1 MRWNEL
7 GYDREAIL
15 ADLARSAVSTT
26 RKTDKEWYR
35 DQIARIKRAILDP
48 ADGTADPLPAPN
60 YACFERQRNAI
71 LEAAE
76 RGEDVDVGAIPT
88 WHEYLANHAVAASA

>member
-26 RKTDKEWYR
+26 RKTDKAWYR
-35 DQIARIKRAILDP
+35 DQIARIKRAIADP
-48 ADGTADPLPAPN
+48 FDGTADPPPPPT
-60 YACFERQRNAI
+60 YADFERRRNAMF
-71 LEAAE
+71 EAAE
-76 RGEDVDVGAIPT
+76 RGEDVDDVPT
-88 WHEYLANHAVAASA
+88 WYGYRAEHSFVETAST

>member
-26 RKTDKEWYR
+26 RKQDTAWYR

-48 ADGTADPLPAPN
+48 ADGTAKPPPPPT
-60 YACFERQRNAI
+60 YADFERRRNAM
-71 LEAAE
+71 LEAGE
-76 RGEDVDVGAIPT
+76 RGEDIGELPT
-88 WHEYLANHAVAASA
+88 WYGYLTEHASTETVLA